1 MRLERKEWAVLKGT
15 AMTSVMNEV
24 GVDGEDTREK
34 ESVKG
39 AKAGLCA
46 AAPAHLRLP
55 PYYCEYLPRTY
66 VLLLGVH
73 FFTLP
78 PTSHED
84 LLLPGDMPE

>member
-55 PYYCEYLPRTY
+55 PYYCEYVPTSYLRFASGCSLFHPPTYLPRR
-66 VLLLGVH
+66 
-73 FFTLP
+73 P
-78 PTSHED
+78 P
-84 LLLPGDMPE
+84 PAW